1 MEWRLT
7 KPEMVAGLHDS
18 TVQEFSLQTEPKKG
32 FNGWMEEI
40 ALADLLQLV
49 CLEGAERELVIQ
61 VADQEGRIFFSG
73 GEIVH
78 AICSGAKGQDAFYDI
93 MAWQSGTFMLRRGT
107 STSKTIDVPWNFLIM
122 EALKRSDEKHTS
134 AVKEKQCPLKVIV
147 VDDSKVICRALR
159 EIFRKEFDLEIV
171 GEASN
176 GAEALEMIESQKP
189 DLLTLDINM
198 PVMGGD
204 LALKHIMIKSPCPVV
219 LMSGFNP
226 GTFSRIME
234 FLRLGAVD
242 FVPKPMAGDDWQKV
256 IKRLSRSVDHA
267 NELKIN
273 NIRRARAPKSAGSK
287 LRPGLPA
294 TQLLVIL
301 GGAGGLLEFQKIL
314 PILSQHESL
323 AMLVLQDM
331 AAEMVDSLAGYVDNF
346 SHNTVSACKS
356 GSPLLSSQ
364 CWIDNWDA
372 SLEVMPGQ
380 NGAVSSLFKTPDG
393 VIDANRLLTSAA
405 SAFGSGLVVLVF
417 SGTDLEMESGLK
429 EVVLRNGRILVQE
442 PETCLYPGPLKQLLA
457 LELEAGCF
465 EPDKV
470 VDAIDALNL

>member
-1 MEWRLT
+1 
-7 KPEMVAGLHDS
+7 MVAGLHDS
-18 TVQEFSLQTEPKKG
+18 TLQEFSLQTEPKKG

-73 GEIVH
+73 GEIVD
-78 AICSGAKGQDAFYDI
+78 AICSSANGQDAFYDI
-93 MAWQSGTFMLRRGT
+93 MTWQSGTFMLRRGT
-107 STSKTIDVPWNFLIM
+107 STSKKAIDVPWNFLIM

-159 EIFRKEFDLEIV
+159 EIFRKEFDVEIA
-171 GEASN
+171 GDASN

-219 LMSGFNP
+219 LMSSFNA

-242 FVPKPMAGDDWQKV
+242 FVPKPMVGDGWQKV

-267 NELKIN
+267 KELKIN
-273 NIRRARAPKSAGSK
+273 NIRRARAPKSTGSK

-314 PILSQHESL
+314 PGLSQRNSL
-323 AMLVLQDM
+323 SMLVLQDM
-331 AAEMVDSLAGYVDNF
+331 AAEMVDSLADYLDKF
-346 SHNTVSACKS
+346 SHNTVSVLES
-356 GSPLLSSQ
+356 GGLLLNSQ
-364 CWIDNWDA
+364 CWIDNWDS
-372 SLEVMPGQ
+372 SLEVIAGQ
-380 NGAVSSLFKTPDG
+380 NGSVPALLKTRDT

-417 SGTDLEMESGLK
+417 SGTDLEMESGLR
-429 EVVLRNGRILVQE
+429 EVVFRNGRILVQE

-470 VDAIDALNL
+470 VDAIDTLNL